1 MITDIE
7 IENFRGLE
15 SVKIENLKRINI
27 IAGENNTG
35 KTSVL
40 EAVAIAGANDQ
51 DQFNKIANYFRT
63 NDRDYNFWNWLFPS
77 MNPNLG
83 VTIKTFYTREYT
95 SYSTEVRH
103 KLHSIELSKTVLR
116 RAENPALTPEE
127 SFNPSDIKKILT
139 YAGFQGITSFAR
151 TDHLPNLTI
160 ISNQPTAPSIDTE
173 LISRVIVSIQGEE
186 KLQEMLKIFDSRV
199 KRVRY
204 LKLPENIDPMIYIDV
219 GDKKAI
225 PLYNF
230 GDGFIK
236 FIKIYSHCLNGSTDI
251 LLIDEM
257 TNGIHHNHLEKFW
270 DVVFQICEQEDIQ
283 IITTTHSWESL
294 TTAHKVNTARNKDEM
309 AFYRLDR
316 IPTGKIQC
324 TSIPSDSINTAL
336 EMNWDLR

>member
-40 EAVAIAGANDQ
+40 EAVAIAGISEGSQIDKVSN
-51 DQFNKIANYFRT
+51 NFRT
-63 NDRDYNFWNWLFPS
+63 SDLEYNFWLWLITNNLKKKPS
-77 MNPNLG
+77 N
-83 VTIKTFYTREYT
+83 IKLYCNSKHF
-95 SYSTEVRH
+95 EVEINQ
-103 KLHSIELSKTVLR
+103 IETGISVIRDEFQKEQHITQK
-116 RAENPALTPEE
+116 EE
-127 SFNPSDIKKILT
+127 KFRWKKINVSNFLIKEKGLEYSLAPIHSNIVSVENKQST
-139 YAGFQGITSFAR
+139 
-151 TDHLPNLTI
+151 PN
-160 ISNQPTAPSIDTE
+160 SDAE
-173 LISRVIVSIQGEE
+173 LISRVIASIDGEE
-186 KLQEMLKIFDSRV
+186 RLQNLLRKIDNRL
-199 KRVRY
+199 RRIRY
-204 LKLPENIDPMIYIDV
+204 LKLKENPYPIIYVDV
-219 GDKKAI
+219 GDTTAI
-225 PLYNF
+225 PLHDF
-230 GDGFIK
+230 GDGFVKIA
-236 FIKIYSHCLNGSTDI
+236 KIYSFCMEQKASI

-257 TNGIHHNHLEKFW
+257 TNGIHHSILETFW
-270 DVVFQICEQEDIQ
+270 KAIFEMCEQEDIQ

-316 IPTGKIQC
+316 IPTGKIKC